1 VPVLT
6 SVLLRV
12 DQDIGPVSGIV
23 AIQDYIYYH
32 GHGLGYPK
40 A

>member
-23 AIQDYIYYH
+23 AIQDYILRDQ
-32 GHGLGYPK
+32 GQGF
-40 A
+40 